1 MSEADASGTLFR
13 NEKEREESLMLSN
26 TTVKKAL
33 DELSEITKVELALY
47 DCDGVLIAASGKELL
62 VESKDE
68 DRIEETV
75 DPEILASFI
84 DSAAESQEIGRCHL
98 MKIEDEGK
106 DCYILVSCGEGNHA
120 HMVGKIAV
128 CQLRTLITAFKEK
141 YDRNNYFQ
149 NLLLDNLLLVDIY
162 NRAKRLHIPVE
173 ARRIVYLIE
182 TKLDRE
188 NTVIYMMRNLF
199 SQQNGDY
206 ITSVDEKSIILI
218 KTLSQNED
226 EEQIHQIAGMILD
239 MLNTE
244 AMLNARI
251 AYGTAVSELREVSKS
266 YKEAQMALE
275 VGKIF
280 HAQERVISYRRL
292 GIGRLIYQLP
302 EPLCRMFM
310 QEIFG
315 ESLPESLDEE
325 TLATIMKFFENSL
338 NVSETARQL
347 FIHRNTLVYRIEKL
361 QKETGLD
368 IRIFDDAL
376 TFNIA
381 LMVIRYLKYLD
392 SRNQ

>member
-1 MSEADASGTLFR
+1 MLQAPFLD
-13 NEKEREESLMLSN
+13 NNKEKGKIDLMLSN
-26 TTVKKAL
+26 ATVKKAL
-33 DELSEITKVELALY
+33 DELSEITKVELAVY
-47 DCDGVLIAASGKELL
+47 DYDGIRLAVSDKDL
-62 VESKDE
+62 VPGIREE
-68 DRIEETV
+68 DRLESII
-75 DPEILASFI
+75 DSGLIHSFA

-98 MKIEDEGK
+98 MKIDDEGK
-106 DCYILVSCGEGNHA
+106 DCYILVSCGDGNHA
-120 HMVGKIAV
+120 HMIGKIAV
-128 CQLRTLITAFKEK
+128 CQLRTLMDAFKEK

-149 NLLLDNLLLVDIY
+149 NLILDNMLLVDIY

-173 ARRIVYLIE
+173 ARRVVYLVE
-182 TKLDRE
+182 TRLDRE

-206 ITSVDEKSIILI
+206 VISVDEKSVILI
-218 KTLSQNED
+218 KTLSMGED
-226 EEQIHQIAGMILD
+226 EEQIHQVAVTILD

-244 AMLNARI
+244 AMLNARVS
-251 AYGTAVSELREVSKS
+251 YGAEVFELREVSKS

-280 HAQERVISYRRL
+280 HAQERVVSYRRL

-302 EPLCRMFM
+302 THLCRMFM

-315 ESLPESLDEE
+315 DRLPESMDEE
-325 TLATIMKFFENSL
+325 TLLTVMKFFENSL

-368 IRIFDDAL
+368 IRNFDDAL

-381 LMVIRYLKYLD
+381 LMVIQYLKYLD
-392 SRNQ
+392 TRES